1 MIDIYDNV
9 LEPHLA
15 ELIDLN
21 LKQQTW
27 KYDYHSQQGTPNK
40 HWHVF
45 CGHNPWEVTSNE
57 YEWLMPIWDT
67 AFAKYDF
74 KKKYNVSEF
83 KRLYLNAHTH
93 GIEPHMH
100 MDDGDFTMMYYP
112 RLDWKMDWGGGTVV
126 DGQLVQNIG
135 NRLIIFPA
143 YAPHQAQPVSRQC
156 YDLRTVVVFKTWV
169 DK

>member
-45 CGHNPWEVTSNE
+45 CGHDPQQVEKQE
-57 YEWLMPIWDT
+57 FEWLMPIWNT
-67 AFAKYDF
+67 AFEKYDF
-74 KKKYNVSEF
+74 KKKYNVITF

-100 MDDGDFTMMYYP
+100 IDDGDFTMMYYP
-112 RLDWKMDWGGGTVV
+112 RLDWKMESGGGTVI

-135 NRLIIFPA
+135 NRLIVFPA

>member
-45 CGHNPWEVTSNE
+45 CGHDPRQVKEQE
-57 YEWLMPIWDT
+57 FEWLMPIWNT
-67 AFAKYDF
+67 AFEKYDF
-74 KKKYNVSEF
+74 KKKYNVSTF

-100 MDDGDFTMMYYP
+100 IDDGDFTMMYYP
-112 RLDWKMDWGGGTVV
+112 RLDWKMESGGGTVI

-135 NRLIIFPA
+135 NRLIVFPA

-156 YDLRTVVVFKTWV
+156 YDLRAVVVFKTWV

>member
-45 CGHNPWEVTSNE
+45 CGHNPWEVTSKD

-67 AFAKYDF
+67 AFEKYDF
-74 KKKYNVSEF
+74 KKKYNVITF

-100 MDDGDFTMMYYP
+100 IDDGDFTMMYYP
-112 RLDWKMDWGGGTVV
+112 RLDWKMEWGGGTVI

-135 NRLIIFPA
+135 NRLIVFPA

>member
-15 ELIDLN
+15 ELIDLK

-45 CGHNPWEVTSNE
+45 CGHDPRQVKEQE
-57 YEWLMPIWDT
+57 FEWLMSIWNT
-67 AFAKYDF
+67 AFEKYDF
-74 KKKYNVSEF
+74 KKKYNVSTF

-100 MDDGDFTMMYYP
+100 IDDGDFTMMYYP
-112 RLDWKMDWGGGTVV
+112 RLDWKMESGGGTVI

-135 NRLIIFPA
+135 NRLIVFPA